1 MILERIIVGPLEVNC
16 YLIGCSQSGEIAV
29 IDPGADP
36 KLIIDG
42 ITSQQYK
49 PFYIINTHCHIDHTG
64 ANEDIKRRFNL
75 PIFIHQ
81 DDAPFLTKPQNDF
94 LQAFL
99 STNPSPPADR
109 LLAEGDLINIG
120 SLTLEVVHTP
130 GHSPGGICLKF
141 PEGILTGDTLFC
153 RGIGRTDL
161 PGGSHSQL
169 IESVKNKLFTLDKSL
184 PIYPGHGPFST
195 IGEEMEENPFF

>member
-16 YLIGCSQSGEIAV
+16 YLIGCSKVGEVAIV
-29 IDPGADP
+29 DPGADSSE
-36 KLIIDG
+36 IITR
-42 ITSQQYK
+42 ISSQHYK
-49 PFYIINTHCHIDHTG
+49 PLYIINTHCHIDHTG
-64 ANEDIKRRFNL
+64 ANAEIKSKYNI
-75 PIFIHQ
+75 PILIHQ
-81 DDAPFLTKPQNDF
+81 DDAPFLTDPQDSS
-94 LQAFL
+94 LQAIL
-99 STNPSPPADR
+99 LAELSPPADR
-109 LLAEGDLINIG
+109 LLVEGDILNIG
-120 SLTLEVVHTP
+120 SLTLEVIHTP

-161 PGGSHSQL
+161 PGGSYPQL
-169 IESVKNKLFTLDKSL
+169 IDSVKNKLFTLEKSF